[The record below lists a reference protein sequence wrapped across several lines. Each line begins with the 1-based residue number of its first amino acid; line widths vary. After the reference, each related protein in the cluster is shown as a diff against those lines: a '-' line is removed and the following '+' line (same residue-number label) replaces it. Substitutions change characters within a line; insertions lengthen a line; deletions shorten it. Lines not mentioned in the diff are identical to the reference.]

1 MRASAAQSARF
12 PPARLATRKV
22 ARARLDLARRPGL
35 VAELDALRRAGA
47 AALTAALGSDLELTA
62 RLTDA
67 PLRPA
72 RALGH
77 AALFCLVSL
86 GGPGAETVL
95 ELAPRLAATLAELR
109 TGGRGPEVP
118 VLAAT
123 RFERALL
130 GELLLGVLE
139 ALRAGAAAAES
150 RWSPRLLGIGLP
162 RAEAER
168 RLGRGPSL
176 ALELALSSAMLRGRA
191 VLHLPEVALRAVAL
205 GLPEHRPGPGPVLAA
220 VRIAF
225 SPRVCCGAAWGADVA
240 GLTGAA
246 AAMPG
251 LRIVGGE
258 LHGPLSLA
266 QSGVRL
272 EGALGPEGFRHGRTE
287 LRSASQEVTHVDPAL
302 SELPVELEVELARVS
317 LSLAEL
323 GALQPGAIVPLRVR
337 AGDPVFLRAG
347 DRRIGRAELVEVEG
361 EVAARIL
368 ELLP

>member
-12 PPARLATRKV
+12 PPARLTTRKV
-22 ARARLDLARRPGL
+22 ARARLDLARRPAL
-35 VAELDALRRAGA
+35 VAELESLRRAGA
-47 AALTAALGSDLELTA
+47 GALTAALGSDVELTA

-67 PLRPA
+67 PLRPS

-77 AALFCLVSL
+77 AAVFCLVSL

-95 ELAPRLAATLAELR
+95 ELDPRLAATLAELR
-109 TGGRGPEVP
+109 TGGKGPEVP

-139 ALRAGAAAAES
+139 ALRVAAATAES

-168 RLGRGPSL
+168 RLGTGASL
-176 ALELALSSAMLRGRA
+176 ALELTLSSAMLRGRA
-191 VLHLPEVALRAVAL
+191 VLHLPQVALRAVAL
-205 GLPEHRPGPGPVLAA
+205 GLPEHRPGPGPILAA

-225 SPRVCCGAAWGADVA
+225 SPRVCCGAAWGTELA
-240 GLTGAA
+240 GLAGAA
-246 AAMPG
+246 AVLPG
-251 LRIVGGE
+251 VCIVAGA
-258 LHGPLSLA
+258 LHGPVSLLRP
-266 QSGVRL
+266 GVRL
-272 EGALGPEGFRHGRTE
+272 EGALGAEGFQHARAE

-323 GALQPGAIVPLRVR
+323 GALQPGTIVPLRVS

-347 DRRIGRAELVEVEG
+347 DRRVGRAELVEVEG

-368 ELLP
+368 EILP